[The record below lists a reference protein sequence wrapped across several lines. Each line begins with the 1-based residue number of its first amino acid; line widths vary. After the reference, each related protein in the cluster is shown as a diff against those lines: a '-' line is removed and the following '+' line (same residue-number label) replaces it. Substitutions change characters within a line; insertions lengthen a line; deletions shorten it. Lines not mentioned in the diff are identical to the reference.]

1 MAAVGLVVVGQS
13 IGGDVLD
20 VDPQNGGKAQVPEG
34 GRNQDPIRLVKL
46 PGQGEHRP
54 AKVPGR
60 RQGLPLFQGG
70 QEIWVDVQGFQGDG
84 LHLRLG
90 AGLPEGGEKGLRQ
103 GAGPGVRTPQGH
115 AAVNIEKFHVS
126 PLPIR

>member
-1 MAAVGLVVVGQS
+1 MTD
-13 IGGDVLD
+13 I
-20 VDPQNGGKAQVPEG
+20 DPQKGGEAQIPKG
-34 GRNQDPIRLVKL
+34 GRNNDFIRLLEL

-103 GAGPGVRTPQGH
+103 GPGPGLRSPGAD
-115 AAVNIEKFHVS
+115 AAVNQ
-126 PLPIR
+126 